1 MKISQN
7 QYINKSKSGSFFNN
21 STSPFEFKYCSDISN
36 GYIQSKHLSLFNG
49 VSDDMYCGGNST
61 FEYAYFLLSNPIKSN
76 ANIYVKNSI
85 ISNHSD
91 TPIIIKI
98 YYCVEDIDGSV
109 QSSNFFSITNS
120 ISCGTIPQGK
130 IFFTNELDK
139 IYGIYG
145 QNLIVPAYNSYNL
158 NENGSIVLSPGF
170 SYLFEIIPVN
180 NNSVS
185 NFAVSFSWWEE
196 ILTSYYK

>member
-98 YYCVEDIDGSV
+98 YY
-109 QSSNFFSITNS
+109 
-120 ISCGTIPQGK
+120 
-130 IFFTNELDK
+130 L
-139 IYGIYG
+139 
-145 QNLIVPAYNSYNL
+145 L
-158 NENGSIVLSPGF
+158 
-170 SYLFEIIPVN
+170 LFKCNIIN
-180 NNSVS
+180 NN
-185 NFAVSFSWWEE
+185 NE
-196 ILTSYYK
+196 YK